1 MGVPPHSCPP
11 DLDRNTN
18 MLLANLSDTTHATSS
33 PRLLSKYSA
42 AADVLLRV
50 SDLAIVVF
58 VALLAYW
65 FRFETWV
72 PSIAYRIAIGTAL
85 LYAIICFSLFP
96 LYRSWRGRGLGREVV
111 VLGLAWSGVFAL
123 FSVHALVVQ
132 LGQDISRLWLGY
144 WYVGGFAAL
153 VLSRTAVR
161 NLLNRL
167 RSRGVDVQ
175 RVVVVGLRPPVVK
188 LHHYLR
194 RNPWVGMQIVGYFRT
209 RYDMVL
215 GERSDNIPCLGEP
228 EQLGAFL
235 AGDAAVEQ
243 VWISL
248 PLGERDRI
256 KALLATL
263 DNVPIKVKLV
273 PDLFDFGTLN
283 QSGEQIGDVPMINLR
298 QGGVDRDH
306 YHVVAKA
313 VLDKIV
319 AVMALVVL
327 APLLVA
333 IAIGVKLS
341 SPGPILFR
349 QRRHGLGG
357 REFQMLKFRSMRVHQ
372 EHGANLSQATR
383 GDPRVTPFGA
393 FLRRTSLDELPQLFN
408 VLGGSMSVVGPRPH
422 AVQHNSHY
430 QHLINRYMQ
439 RHYVKPGITGW
450 AQVNGFRGETPEL
463 RDMKKRV
470 QYDLDYIRRW
480 SLWLDLKII
489 AITSVKVLG
498 QKTAY

>member
-1 MGVPPHSCPP
+1 
-11 DLDRNTN
+11 
-18 MLLANLSDTTHATSS
+18 MLLADLSSTTNVTSS

-42 AADVLLRV
+42 AADVLLRI
-50 SDLAIVVF
+50 SDLAIVV
-58 VALLAYW
+58 AAGLIAYRL
-65 FRFETWV
+65 RFETWL
-72 PSIAYRIAIGTAL
+72 PASGYRVAIGTAL

-96 LYRSWRGRGLGREVV
+96 LYRSWRGRTLGREFG
-111 VLGLAWSGVFAL
+111 VLALAWSGVFVL
-123 FSVHALVVQ
+123 FSAHALIVQ

-144 WYVGGFAAL
+144 WYLGGFAAL
-153 VLSRTAVR
+153 ALSRTLVR

-215 GERSDNIPCLGEP
+215 GDYSENLPCLGEP
-228 EQLGAFL
+228 EQMADFL
-235 AGDAAVEQ
+235 SNDESIEQ

-248 PLGERDRI
+248 PLGERERI
-256 KALLATL
+256 KSLLAAL
-263 DNVPIKVKLV
+263 DTVPIKVKLV

-283 QSGEQIGDVPMINLR
+283 QSGEQIGNVPMINLR

-313 VLDKIV
+313 VMDKLV
-319 AVMALVVL
+319 ALLALTLL
-327 APLLVA
+327 APLMIA

-341 SPGPILFR
+341 SPGPVLFR
-349 QRRHGLGG
+349 QKRHGLGG

-372 EHGANLSQATR
+372 EQGPHLSQATR
-383 GDPRVTPFGA
+383 GDPRVTRFGA

-430 QHLINRYMQ
+430 QNLINRYMQ

-480 SLWLDLKII
+480 SLWLDLKIL
-489 AITSVKVLG
+489 ALTSVKVLG